1 MAKAV
6 SAGAMI
12 KCSYGIAPMALIVIP
27 TSRVMAGGPPMATVF
42 DNKPFVNILP
52 FGMCNSSTNPA
63 VIAARAA
70 AFGSPVPGPC
80 VPAIL
85 APWSGG
91 KSSVQVGGKPALTT
105 ESKCRCT
112 WNGSISVVNTPASKV
127 NL

>member
-6 SAGAMI
+6 AAGAMI
-12 KCSYGIAPMALIVIP
+12 RCSYGAAPMALLVLP
-27 TSRVMAGGPPMATVF
+27 TSGVLAQGPPMATVF

-52 FGMCNSSTNPA
+52 FGVCMSSTNPA

-70 AFGSPVPGPC
+70 AFGAPVPGPC
-80 VPAIL
+80 LPAIV

-105 ESKCRCT
+105 DSKCRCT
-112 WNGSISVVNTPASKV
+112 WNGSITVVNTPASKV
-127 NL
+127 EL